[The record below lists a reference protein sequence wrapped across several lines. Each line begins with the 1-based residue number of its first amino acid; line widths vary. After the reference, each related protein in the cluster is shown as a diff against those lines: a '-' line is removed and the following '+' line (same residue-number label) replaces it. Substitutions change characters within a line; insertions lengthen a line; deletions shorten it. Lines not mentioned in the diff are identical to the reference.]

1 VSAPGPDADGSW
13 WHRPRLRDGV
23 VAVVLAVTTA
33 TSAFGSGDF
42 FGPSL
47 AGVDDRYPPLW
58 LGLPWGVAVGAL
70 AFVRRRWP
78 TALVAGAIAANMVVA
93 AHVAVMVALYTF
105 AKRTLSRPRVA
116 AATITAAVLGGI
128 PIWRFGGADGA
139 IPITVA
145 FCVVPAMFGLY
156 AGTRRELIARIRER
170 AERSER
176 EQHQRIAQARS
187 DERARIARDM
197 HDVLTHRVALM
208 VLQAT
213 ALEATADRDAAVI
226 ARQIG
231 ETGREALTELRSL
244 VEVLRRDDE
253 VPIAPQP
260 GVADLDALIE
270 TSRRLG
276 LPVTLDIKGVSDHP
290 LPLLADHAVYRV
302 VQEALTNVHKHA
314 PGARTHVRI
323 DREQGGLHLSVRNGR
338 GREPHGG
345 RLPAGGHGLIGVT
358 ERIRLVGG
366 SCTTRAFPT
375 GGYELEAVIPLPDGG
390 D

>member
-1 VSAPGPDADGSW
+1 MGGLALLRRR
-13 WHRPRLRDGV
+13 RPIIFV
-23 VAVVLAVTTA
+23 VGAVAANVVLAA
-33 TSAFGSGDF
+33 Q
-42 FGPSL
+42 
-47 AGVDDRYPPLW
+47 
-58 LGLPWGVAVGAL
+58 
-70 AFVRRRWP
+70 
-78 TALVAGAIAANMVVA
+78 
-93 AHVAVMVALYTF
+93 VAVMLALYSF
-105 AKRTLSRPRVA
+105 AEQTLSRPRVA
-116 AATITAAVLGGI
+116 AATLAASILGGI
-128 PIWRFGGADGA
+128 PIWRYGGADGA
-139 IPITVA
+139 IPITIA
-145 FCVVPAMFGLY
+145 FCVVPAMLGLY

-208 VLQAT
+208 VLNAT
-213 ALEATADRDAAVI
+213 AMEATSGQDATRI
-226 ARQIG
+226 ASQIG
-231 ETGREALTELRSL
+231 GIGREALKELRSL

-253 VPIAPQP
+253 VPTAPQP
-260 GVADLDALIE
+260 GVADLDSLIE
-270 TSRRLG
+270 TSRQLG
-276 LPVTLDIKGVSDHP
+276 LPVTLDVNRASGRP

-323 DREQGGLHLSVRNGR
+323 DRQPGKLHLSVRNGR
-338 GREPHGG
+338 GRQTHDD
-345 RLPAGGHGLIGVT
+345 RLPGGGHGLIGVT

-366 SCTTRAFPT
+366 SFTTRAVPE